1 MSFNY
6 RMKLL
11 ETNKMCFNFP
21 SLHLRQNAVDKKRIE
36 FILTMSLI
44 MVINL
49 QSNLFHHVFNCIFI
63 SLIVYHSML
72 RRNTENIYLQSNQ
85 HQHWSMVNYV
95 SPSILR
101 LPYRKYLAL
110 SKRHWILWIRLIRNI
125 LGLNLIWNGVF
136 RLISHYIIK
145 HHIPSYTYFKFPAPL
160 TCNQLSKMAP

>member
-85 HQHWSMVNYV
+85 PIAFEY
-95 SPSILR
+95 LR
-101 LPYRKYLAL
+101 
-110 SKRHWILWIRLIRNI
+110 HI
-125 LGLNLIWNGVF
+125 LGLILISNGVF